1 LQEITDKQTNKQKN
15 TAKQTRGVSVSTDHG
30 PSHTYHGLPVNW
42 CRKLPPP
49 RVEVERNSMGVVAL
63 HECVEIQVHV
73 VVRHSY
79 NQSGVGKK
87 KNNYLRPA

>member
-1 LQEITDKQTNKQKN
+1 
-15 TAKQTRGVSVSTDHG
+15 
-30 PSHTYHGLPVNW
+30 
-42 CRKLPPP
+42 
-49 RVEVERNSMGVVAL
+49 MGVVVL